1 MSVLE
6 LDGDSARLRE
16 AAKAYADGTLS
27 RDDYRHYRAKIIESL
42 SNGEGQSEAADEPLE
57 EYLFA
62 GDSPMRLLVIVGLA
76 TLVVFASF
84 VAYLIYVG

>member
-1 MSVLE
+1 MSVLK

-27 RDDYRHYRAKIIESL
+27 RDDYRHYRAKVIENL
-42 SNGEGQSEAADEPLE
+42 SNGEGHSEADEPLE
-57 EYLFA
+57 EYLLE
-62 GDSPMRLLVIVGLA
+62 GDSPMRLLGVVSLA
-76 TLVVFASF
+76 ALVVFAFF

>member
-1 MSVLE
+1 MSVLK

-27 RDDYRHYRAKIIESL
+27 RDDYRHYRAKVIENL
-42 SNGEGQSEAADEPLE
+42 SNGEGHSEADEPLE
-57 EYLFA
+57 DLLG
-62 GDSPMRLLVIVGLA
+62 GDSPMRLLGVVSLA
-76 TLVVFASF
+76 ALVAFAFF

>member
-42 SNGEGQSEAADEPLE
+42 SNGEGQSEADEPLE